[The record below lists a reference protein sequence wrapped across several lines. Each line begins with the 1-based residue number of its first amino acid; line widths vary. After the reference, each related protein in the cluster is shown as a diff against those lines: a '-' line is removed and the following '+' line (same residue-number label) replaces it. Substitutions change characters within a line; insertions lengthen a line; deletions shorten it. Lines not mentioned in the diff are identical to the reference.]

1 MKRLLSTLS
10 QKWPEYLLEV
20 LVITMGILAAFAL
33 NNWNDQRK
41 LRNREIQMLTN
52 IQSGLKSDLVD
63 LKDNNQ
69 GQRSLRSSQHF
80 ILDFLDGQ
88 FDHHDS
94 LDWHFGHLYQYSTF
108 LANEGA
114 FETLNS
120 IGKDIISNDSLL
132 SEINDLYDARYD
144 WYKRNEQLFSK
155 YCEEYVSDH
164 ASRHFNNLSNS
175 MTPLSIEKIRAD
187 QQYRFSVSTL
197 RAINNLHIG
206 SITRT
211 IRAVENLIAAID
223 KEIARLK
230 NE

>member
-1 MKRLLSTLS
+1 MKRIFNTLS

-41 LRNREIQMLTN
+41 LRNREIQMLIN
-52 IQSGLKSDLVD
+52 IQSGLKSDLGD
-63 LKDNNQ
+63 LRDNNQ
-69 GQRSLRSSQHF
+69 GQRSLRSSQL
-80 ILDFLDGQ
+80 IVLDFLDGQ
-88 FDHHDS
+88 VGYHDS
-94 LDWHFGHLYQYSTF
+94 LDWHFGHLYLYSTF

-120 IGKDIISNDSLL
+120 IGQDIISNDSLL

-144 WYKRNEQLFSK
+144 WYKRNEQLFAK

-164 ASRHFNNLSNS
+164 ASRHFNDLSYS

-187 QQYRFSVSTL
+187 QQYRFSVSAL

-223 KEIARLK
+223 EEIARLK